1 MAPIPRGE
9 DYSKIY
15 SKRLFKINYLGV
27 KYCEKKSI
35 SETRII
41 NFNYLIKILNY
52 RQNHSRPLHLK
63 SIYLKTLS
71 LFRIPFKYETTSQHL
86 IELES
91 RSDRHERKR
100 QPVDKVEEILC
111 SKIDETTL
119 NPRYNPGLRL
129 QQDVSLSL
137 PNIREKEKKA
147 NVLYIISDVIVRLD
161 KRRIVGGRSIDLK
174 AVLESI
180 EIEIWISWWGK
191 KRRQDGK
198 WILPGIEFTSILARN
213 RTFFFQ
219 KKLEERRDHRL
230 TGR

>member
-137 PNIREKEKKA
+137 SLFRIFE
-147 NVLYIISDVIVRLD
+147 
-161 KRRIVGGRSIDLK
+161 KRRRKQTCYILSRMLSSGWISGGSLVVGRSTSKRSSSQSKSRFESRGGERKGVK
-174 AVLESI
+174 AESGFSQESNSLPSSRGI
-180 EIEIWISWWGK
+180 GRSSS
-191 KRRQDGK
+191 RRNSK
-198 WILPGIEFTSILARN
+198 NEGII
-213 RTFFFQ
+213 
-219 KKLEERRDHRL
+219 
-230 TGR
+230 G